1 MCVYVYIYN
10 IFIKKSKKNVVIFL
24 SYIYIFLRGFVFF
37 FFLYIYCGG
46 INSVFK
52 ISDFRRGTQNFQKIF
67 FFCFQKKILKIP

>member
-37 FFLYIYCGG
+37 FIYT
-46 INSVFK
+46 VEV
-52 ISDFRRGTQNFQKIF
+52 
-67 FFCFQKKILKIP
+67 